1 MTGFKDKFLLQIIS
15 FGFPCGLVVER
26 ERGTEKERDLSS
38 QNMVVYFITSFD
50 KTKFL
55 PYAEQVSFSYN

>member
-26 ERGTEKERDLSS
+26 ERERDLSN

>member
-26 ERGTEKERDLSS
+26 ERDLSN